1 MTIDDALLEK
11 LEKLSMLKI
20 EDEKRDEVKEQ
31 IANILSFVENL
42 NELDDKLSNIPFPVV
57 RSAQPFRVDEP
68 ESKPE
73 IIETILK
80 NAPKTEESFFVVPKI
95 IE

>member
-1 MTIDDALLEK
+1 MTIDDALLAK

-20 EDEKRDEVKEQ
+20 EDEKREEVKGQ

-42 NELDDKLSNIPFPVV
+42 NELDGELSDISFPVV
-57 RSAQPFRVDEP
+57 RSAQPFRADEP
-68 ESKPE
+68 KTNPE

>member
-1 MTIDDALLEK
+1 MTIDNILLEK

-20 EDEKRDEVKEQ
+20 EEGKREEVKAQ

-42 NELDDKLSNIPFPVV
+42 NELDNQLANIPFPIV
-57 RSAQPFRVDEP
+57 RSAQPFRDDEP
-68 ESKPE
+68 KLNPE
-73 IIETILK
+73 VIDVILT

>member
-1 MTIDDALLEK
+1 MTIDDALLAK

-20 EDEKRDEVKEQ
+20 ADEKREEVKAQ

-42 NELDDKLSNIPFPVV
+42 GELDGQLGDIPFPVV
-57 RSAQPFRVDEP
+57 RDAQPFRADEP
-68 ESKPE
+68 RLDPAIIE
-73 IIETILK
+73 IIMK
-80 NAPKTEESFFVVPKI
+80 NAPKTEENFFVVPKI